1 MSKYFFK
8 NESNNVNIRKEIFTF
23 INDNK
28 KDYITYFEGLTD
40 KDGNELDKTD
50 LMEKYIN
57 EYNKNGKF
65 AGDLEISAAIKLYKV
80 NIIIIF
86 LRIYLW

>member
-1 MSKYFFK
+1 MSQYFFK

-50 LMEKYIN
+50 LMEKY
-57 EYNKNGKF
+57 NK
-65 AGDLEISAAIKLYKV
+65 
-80 NIIIIF
+80 
-86 LRIYLW
+86 IY